1 MSQKP
6 LLKSRLFKLPQHRRF
21 NFPAR
26 YYDEDKER
34 LENRIKELESNS
46 HHSNIKNAFKKNHQ
60 YKSWNKNWNTIRL
73 LIIFGI
79 LVFSMVFLY
88 NQIDLVVNALNN
100 K

>member
-46 HHSNIKNAFKKNHQ
+46 HHSNIKNALSKNHQ

>member
-34 LENRIKELESNS
+34 LESRIKELESNS
-46 HHSNIKNAFKKNHQ
+46 HHSNIKNAFSKNHQ

-88 NQIDLVVNALNN
+88 NQTDLVVNALNN

>member
-26 YYDEDKER
+26 YYDEEKER
-34 LENRIKELESNS
+34 LENRIKELKSDS
-46 HHSNIKNAFKKNHQ
+46 YQSNIKNAFNKNNQ

-73 LIIFGI
+73 LIIFGL
-79 LVFSMVFLY
+79 LVFSLVFLY
-88 NQIDLVVNALNN
+88 NQIDLIVNSLNN

>member
-34 LENRIKELESNS
+34 LENRIKELESDS
-46 HHSNIKNAFKKNHQ
+46 HHSNIKNAFSKNHQ
-60 YKSWNKNWNTIRL
+60 HKSWNKNWNTIRL

>member
-46 HHSNIKNAFKKNHQ
+46 HHSNIKNAFSKNHQ

-88 NQIDLVVNALNN
+88 NQIDLVVNTLNN

>member
-34 LENRIKELESNS
+34 LENRIKELESDS
-46 HHSNIKNAFKKNHQ
+46 HHSNIKNAFSKNHQ
-60 YKSWNKNWNTIRL
+60 HKSWNKNWNTIRL

-88 NQIDLVVNALNN
+88 NQIDLVVNVLNN

>member
-26 YYDEDKER
+26 YYDEEKER
-34 LENRIKELESNS
+34 LENRIKELKSDS
-46 HHSNIKNAFKKNHQ
+46 YQSNIKYAFNKNHQ

-73 LIIFGI
+73 LIIFGL
-79 LVFSMVFLY
+79 LVFSLVFLY
-88 NQIDLVVNALNN
+88 NQIDLVVNSLNN

>member
-34 LENRIKELESNS
+34 LENRIKELESDS
-46 HHSNIKNAFKKNHQ
+46 HHSNIKNVFSKNHQ

>member
-26 YYDEDKER
+26 YYDENKER
-34 LENRIKELESNS
+34 LENRIKELESDS
-46 HHSNIKNAFKKNHQ
+46 HHSNIKNAFSKNHQ
-60 YKSWNKNWNTIRL
+60 HKSWNKNWNTIRL

-79 LVFSMVFLY
+79 LVFCMVFLY

>member
-34 LENRIKELESNS
+34 LENRIKELESDS
-46 HHSNIKNAFKKNHQ
+46 HHSNIKNAFSKTHQ

>member
-34 LENRIKELESNS
+34 LENRIKELESDS
-46 HHSNIKNAFKKNHQ
+46 HHSNIKNAFSKNHH

>member
-6 LLKSRLFKLPQHRRF
+6 LLKSRLFKLPQHRKF

-26 YYDEDKER
+26 YYNEDKER
-34 LENRIKELESNS
+34 LENRIKELESDS
-46 HHSNIKNAFKKNHQ
+46 HHSNIKNAFSKNHQ
-60 YKSWNKNWNTIRL
+60 HKSWNKNWNTIRL

-88 NQIDLVVNALNN
+88 NQIDLVVIALNN

>member
-26 YYDEDKER
+26 YYDENKER
-34 LENRIKELESNS
+34 LENRIKELESDS
-46 HHSNIKNAFKKNHQ
+46 HHYNIKNAFSKNHQ

>member
-26 YYDEDKER
+26 YYDENKER
-34 LENRIKELESNS
+34 LENRIKELESDS
-46 HHSNIKNAFKKNHQ
+46 YHSNIKNAFSKNHQ
-60 YKSWNKNWNTIRL
+60 HKSWNKNWNTIRL

>member
-26 YYDEDKER
+26 YYDENKER
-34 LENRIKELESNS
+34 LENRIKELESDS
-46 HHSNIKNAFKKNHQ
+46 HHSNIKNAFSKNHQ
-60 YKSWNKNWNTIRL
+60 HKSWNKNWNTIRL

>member
-21 NFPAR
+21 NFSAR

-34 LENRIKELESNS
+34 LENRIKELESDS
-46 HHSNIKNAFKKNHQ
+46 HHSNIKNAFSKNHQ
-60 YKSWNKNWNTIRL
+60 YKSWKKNWNTIRL

>member
-1 MSQKP
+1 MH
-6 LLKSRLFKLPQHRRF
+6 LV
-21 NFPAR
+21 NF
-26 YYDEDKER
+26 
-34 LENRIKELESNS
+34 S
-46 HHSNIKNAFKKNHQ
+46 KNHQ

>member
-34 LENRIKELESNS
+34 LDIWCSVADDNAKYGKYSVAGAKAGRKFGSENAEDPEKLGLINDYDWLTGQFRKEFDNE
-46 HHSNIKNAFKKNHQ
+46 
-60 YKSWNKNWNTIRL
+60 
-73 LIIFGI
+73 
-79 LVFSMVFLY
+79 
-88 NQIDLVVNALNN
+88 
-100 K
+100 

>member
-34 LENRIKELESNS
+34 LENRIKELESDS
-46 HHSNIKNAFKKNHQ
+46 HHSDIKNAFSKKHQ

-88 NQIDLVVNALNN
+88 NQIDLVVNAINN

>member
-34 LENRIKELESNS
+34 LENRIKELESDS
-46 HHSNIKNAFKKNHQ
+46 HHSNIKNAFSKNINIKAGTKIGIQ
-60 YKSWNKNWNTIRL
+60 IRL